1 MNEYGLDTN
10 YFTDKL
16 TRILRDISRYRPSE
30 LSREL
35 LRMSL
40 TADDNVIKEK
50 EFTETNKETLGE

>member
-16 TRILRDISRYRPSE
+16 TRIIRDISRYRPSE
-30 LSREL
+30 LAREL

-50 EFTETNKETLGE
+50 EFTETNKNSNSR

>member
-16 TRILRDISRYRPSE
+16 TRIIRDVSCYRPSE
-30 LSREL
+30 LAREL

-50 EFTETNKETLGE
+50 EFTENK

>member
-16 TRILRDISRYRPSE
+16 TRIIRDISRYRPSE
-30 LSREL
+30 LAREL

-50 EFTETNKETLGE
+50 EFTENK